1 MIDIFTHHHQ
11 LQITSSST
19 HSLQRL
25 PEYTAYLNS
34 DTDILDSSSSNP
46 SPSAPYTLD
55 RVPTTP
61 TNTPISQTQ
70 PQILTTQ
77 SQPISRN
84 LTFLETNSPLSDS
97 NDETPTI
104 PNTQDTSD
112 ILNRPPLPPITTTR
126 SIHIPDPSSVLQ
138 YINSCPH
145 KVPTATKTKR
155 KTALPTLPQN
165 LDLPSSSNIPIT
177 FLPEPSL
184 KSPTKKS
191 QQYPTPSPSELS
203 SFTFSQIYPKLELQR
218 VHSTTT
224 SSLTDLYH
232 KDKDSD
238 STASTRVPRHNYNL
252 RCQQQRDSQE
262 LQSLTSSSTNS
273 RLLRQHAQ
281 PRLDTS
287 SLSSS
292 QPTIP
297 SSLSLPFQITSGFET
312 ASLLSEE
319 PATISDSAA
328 NFSRVYSPSSIASNS
343 SIQLPEYFL
352 EEFSRPPSPNPH
364 EYPVRVNSKIVCTLN
379 EDPRYTVLPAR
390 FINNSSL
397 STQRKQ
403 RELRRLQE
411 QQLTL
416 KFEVEVTFNSL
427 GPHPFSLSTRVA
439 HKTTPSPFIV
449 TSISYLCDAD
459 LPEI

>member
-1 MIDIFTHHHQ
+1 MR
-11 LQITSSST
+11 IT
-19 HSLQRL
+19 
-25 PEYTAYLNS
+25 
-34 DTDILDSSSSNP
+34 
-46 SPSAPYTLD
+46 
-55 RVPTTP
+55 
-61 TNTPISQTQ
+61 TQ
-70 PQILTTQ
+70 P
-77 SQPISRN
+77 QPISRT
-84 LTFLETNSPLSDS
+84 LTFAETNSPVSDS
-97 NDETPTI
+97 NDETLTT
-104 PNTQDTSD
+104 PNTQDTSN
-112 ILNRPPLPPITTTR
+112 ILNRPPLPTITTTR
-126 SIHIPDPSSVLQ
+126 SVHIPDPSSVLQ
-138 YINSCPH
+138 YINSWSH

-155 KTALPTLPQN
+155 KTPLPTLPQN
-165 LDLPSSSNIPIT
+165 LNLPSSSHTPIT
-177 FLPEPSL
+177 FFPEPSL
-184 KSPTKKS
+184 KSPVKKS
-191 QQYPTPSPSELS
+191 QQHPIPSPSELS
-203 SFTFSQIYPKLELQR
+203 SFTFSQIYPKLELER

-232 KDKDSD
+232 KDEDSD

-252 RCQQQRDSQE
+252 RSQQQRNSQE

-312 ASLLSEE
+312 ASLLSED
-319 PATISDSAA
+319 PVTISDRAA

-343 SIQLPEYFL
+343 SMQLLESFL
-352 EEFSRPPSPNPH
+352 EDFSRPPTPNRH
-364 EYPVRVNSKIVCTLN
+364 EYPIRVNSKIVRTLN
-379 EDPRYTVLPAR
+379 EDPRYTVLSAR

-449 TSISYLCDAD
+449 TSISYRCDAE
-459 LPEI
+459 LPEIRTRHINFFNPYSGLNYRTRF

>member
-1 MIDIFTHHHQ
+1 M
-11 LQITSSST
+11 
-19 HSLQRL
+19 
-25 PEYTAYLNS
+25 PET
-34 DTDILDSSSSNP
+34 
-46 SPSAPYTLD
+46 
-55 RVPTTP
+55 
-61 TNTPISQTQ
+61 
-70 PQILTTQ
+70 
-77 SQPISRN
+77 
-84 LTFLETNSPLSDS
+84 
-97 NDETPTI
+97 
-104 PNTQDTSD
+104 
-112 ILNRPPLPPITTTR
+112 
-126 SIHIPDPSSVLQ
+126 
-138 YINSCPH
+138 
-145 KVPTATKTKR
+145 
-155 KTALPTLPQN
+155 
-165 LDLPSSSNIPIT
+165 
-177 FLPEPSL
+177 SL
-184 KSPTKKS
+184 KAPVKKL
-191 QQYPTPSPSELS
+191 QQHPIPSPSELS
-203 SFTFSQIYPKLELQR
+203 SFTFSQIYPKLELER

-224 SSLTDLYH
+224 SSLTELYH

-252 RCQQQRDSQE
+252 RSQQRGNSQE

-273 RLLRQHAQ
+273 RLVRQHAQ
-281 PRLDTS
+281 PRLDTP

-312 ASLLSEE
+312 TSLLSED
-319 PATISDSAA
+319 PITISDSAA
-328 NFSRVYSPSSIASNS
+328 NFSQVYSPSSITSNS

-352 EEFSRPPSPNPH
+352 EDFSRPPTPNPH
-364 EYPVRVNSKIVCTLN
+364 EYPIRVNSRTVRTLN

-411 QQLTL
+411 QQLIL

-449 TSISYLCDAD
+449 TSISYLCDAE
-459 LPEI
+459 LPEIRTGHINFFNPYSGLNYRTTF

>member
-1 MIDIFTHHHQ
+1 MR
-11 LQITSSST
+11 IT
-19 HSLQRL
+19 
-25 PEYTAYLNS
+25 
-34 DTDILDSSSSNP
+34 
-46 SPSAPYTLD
+46 
-55 RVPTTP
+55 
-61 TNTPISQTQ
+61 TQ
-70 PQILTTQ
+70 P
-77 SQPISRN
+77 QPISRT
-84 LTFLETNSPLSDS
+84 LTFAETNSPVSDS
-97 NDETPTI
+97 NDETLTT
-104 PNTQDTSD
+104 PNTQDTSN
-112 ILNRPPLPPITTTR
+112 ILNRPPLPTITTTR
-126 SIHIPDPSSVLQ
+126 SVHIPDPSSVLQ
-138 YINSCPH
+138 YINSWSH

-155 KTALPTLPQN
+155 KTPLPTLPQN
-165 LDLPSSSNIPIT
+165 LNLPSSSHTPIT

-184 KSPTKKS
+184 KSPVKKS
-191 QQYPTPSPSELS
+191 QQHPIPSPSELS
-203 SFTFSQIYPKLELQR
+203 SFTVSQIYPKLELER

-232 KDKDSD
+232 KDEDSD

-252 RCQQQRDSQE
+252 RSQQQRNSQE

-312 ASLLSEE
+312 ASLLSED
-319 PATISDSAA
+319 PVTISDRAA

-343 SIQLPEYFL
+343 SMQLLESFL
-352 EEFSRPPSPNPH
+352 EDFSRPPTPNRH
-364 EYPVRVNSKIVCTLN
+364 EYPIRVNSKIVRTLN
-379 EDPRYTVLPAR
+379 EDPRYTVLSAR

-416 KFEVEVTFNSL
+416 KFEVEVTFNSE
-427 GPHPFSLSTRVA
+427 HTRT
-439 HKTTPSPFIV
+439 KTFNFR
-449 TSISYLCDAD
+449 
-459 LPEI
+459 

>member
-1 MIDIFTHHHQ
+1 M
-11 LQITSSST
+11 
-19 HSLQRL
+19 
-25 PEYTAYLNS
+25 
-34 DTDILDSSSSNP
+34 
-46 SPSAPYTLD
+46 
-55 RVPTTP
+55 
-61 TNTPISQTQ
+61 
-70 PQILTTQ
+70 
-77 SQPISRN
+77 
-84 LTFLETNSPLSDS
+84 
-97 NDETPTI
+97 
-104 PNTQDTSD
+104 
-112 ILNRPPLPPITTTR
+112 NRPPLPPITTTR
-126 SIHIPDPSSVLQ
+126 SIHIPDPNSVLQ

-155 KTALPTLPQN
+155 KTPLPTLPQN

-232 KDKDSD
+232 
-238 STASTRVPRHNYNL
+238 VPRHNYNL
-252 RCQQQRDSQE
+252 RSQQQRNSQE

-273 RLLRQHAQ
+273 RLIRQHAQ

-312 ASLLSEE
+312 ASLISEE

-343 SIQLPEYFL
+343 SIQLPEYF
-352 EEFSRPPSPNPH
+352 
-364 EYPVRVNSKIVCTLN
+364 
-379 EDPRYTVLPAR
+379 
-390 FINNSSL
+390 
-397 STQRKQ
+397 
-403 RELRRLQE
+403 
-411 QQLTL
+411 
-416 KFEVEVTFNSL
+416 
-427 GPHPFSLSTRVA
+427 
-439 HKTTPSPFIV
+439 
-449 TSISYLCDAD
+449 
-459 LPEI
+459 

>member
-1 MIDIFTHHHQ
+1 M
-11 LQITSSST
+11 
-19 HSLQRL
+19 
-25 PEYTAYLNS
+25 
-34 DTDILDSSSSNP
+34 
-46 SPSAPYTLD
+46 
-55 RVPTTP
+55 
-61 TNTPISQTQ
+61 
-70 PQILTTQ
+70 
-77 SQPISRN
+77 
-84 LTFLETNSPLSDS
+84 
-97 NDETPTI
+97 
-104 PNTQDTSD
+104 
-112 ILNRPPLPPITTTR
+112 
-126 SIHIPDPSSVLQ
+126 
-138 YINSCPH
+138 NSCPQII
-145 KVPTATKTKR
+145 PTAAKTKR
-155 KTALPTLPQN
+155 KTPLPTLPQDLN
-165 LDLPSSSNIPIT
+165 LPSTSHTPPKLLQNPNLPSTSYTPIT

-184 KSPTKKS
+184 KAPVKKL
-191 QQYPTPSPSELS
+191 QQHPIPSPSELS
-203 SFTFSQIYPKLELQR
+203 SFTFSQIYPKLELER

-252 RCQQQRDSQE
+252 RSQQQKNSQE
-262 LQSLTSSSTNS
+262 FSSSSTNS

-297 SSLSLPFQITSGFET
+297 SSLSLPFQITSRFET
-312 ASLLSEE
+312 ASLLSED
-319 PATISDSAA
+319 PITISDSAA
-328 NFSRVYSPSSIASNS
+328 NFSQVYSPSSIASNS
-343 SIQLPEYFL
+343 SIQLPENFL
-352 EEFSRPPSPNPH
+352 EDFSRPTIPNLH
-364 EYPVRVNSKIVCTLN
+364 EYPIRVNSKIVRTLN

-411 QQLTL
+411 QQLIL
-416 KFEVEVTFNSL
+416 KFEVETTFSSL

-449 TSISYLCDAD
+449 TSISYLCDAE
-459 LPEI
+459 LPETRTGQINFFNP

>member
-1 MIDIFTHHHQ
+1 M
-11 LQITSSST
+11 
-19 HSLQRL
+19 
-25 PEYTAYLNS
+25 
-34 DTDILDSSSSNP
+34 
-46 SPSAPYTLD
+46 
-55 RVPTTP
+55 
-61 TNTPISQTQ
+61 
-70 PQILTTQ
+70 
-77 SQPISRN
+77 
-84 LTFLETNSPLSDS
+84 
-97 NDETPTI
+97 
-104 PNTQDTSD
+104 
-112 ILNRPPLPPITTTR
+112 
-126 SIHIPDPSSVLQ
+126 
-138 YINSCPH
+138 
-145 KVPTATKTKR
+145 
-155 KTALPTLPQN
+155 
-165 LDLPSSSNIPIT
+165 
-177 FLPEPSL
+177 
-184 KSPTKKS
+184 
-191 QQYPTPSPSELS
+191 
-203 SFTFSQIYPKLELQR
+203 QR
-218 VHSTTT
+218 VHSTT
-224 SSLTDLYH
+224 SSLTDLYN

-238 STASTRVPRHNYNL
+238 STASTRVPRHSYNL
-252 RCQQQRDSQE
+252 RSQQQRNSQE

-312 ASLLSEE
+312 ASLISED
-319 PATISDSAA
+319 PATISDTAA

-352 EEFSRPPSPNPH
+352 EDFSRPPTPNPH
-364 EYPVRVNSKIVCTLN
+364 EYPIRVNSKIVRTLH
-379 EDPRYTVLPAR
+379 EDPRYTDLPVR

-459 LPEI
+459 LPEIRTGHINFFNPYSGLNYRTIF